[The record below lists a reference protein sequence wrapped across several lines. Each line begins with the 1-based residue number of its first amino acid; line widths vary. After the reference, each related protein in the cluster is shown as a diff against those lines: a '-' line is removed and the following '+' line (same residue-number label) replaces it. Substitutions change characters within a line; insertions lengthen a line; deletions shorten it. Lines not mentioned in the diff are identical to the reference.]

1 MNNQIVLECHD
12 LSKQYQDGKQLVD
25 VFDSIDFTL
34 QKGEISAIVGA
45 SGSGKTTLLNLLAG
59 LDLATAG
66 EVKLAQVSWS
76 SINDAKRSKM
86 RNKEM
91 GFVYQFHHLLAE
103 FSALE
108 NVLMPMWIAKMPRA
122 KAAERAKELLGQV
135 GLADR
140 IHHKPSQ
147 LSGGERQRVAI
158 ARALAN
164 HPACVL
170 MDEPTGNLDE
180 KTSLEIQRLIVDLK
194 NRYNMAFLVVTHDE
208 KMLDWMDSAY
218 RLSQGRLTILKGLNA

>member
-1 MNNQIVLECHD
+1 MSNNIVLECRQ
-12 LSKQYQDGKQLVD
+12 LSKQYQDGKQVID
-25 VFDSIDFTL
+25 VFQSIDL
-34 QKGEISAIVGA
+34 ALNKGEACAIVGA

-59 LDLATAG
+59 LDLATTG
-66 EVKLAQVSWS
+66 DVKLANISWS
-76 SINDAKRSKM
+76 SMKDAKRAKM

-108 NVLMPMWIAKMPRA
+108 NVLMPMWIAGLNTKEA
-122 KAAERAKELLGQV
+122 NQRAKELLGQV
-135 GLADR
+135 GLKDR
-140 IHHKPSQ
+140 LHHKPSQ

-164 HPACVL
+164 RPACVL

-180 KTSLEIQRLIVDLK
+180 TTSMEIQRLINELK
-194 NRYNMAFLVVTHDE
+194 ASYGMAFLVVTHDE
-208 KMLDWMDSAY
+208 KMLGWMDSAY
-218 RLSQGRLTILKGLNA
+218 RLSKGTLQPLK